1 MTDASQ
7 QVIADNIAKKEEEER
22 LAREKA
28 EQEVKEKAER
38 EAREAYVRANQ
49 ELLASIIYCEAGN
62 QPYEGQVAVGA
73 VVMNRIKSSSY
84 PDTMEEVIYQS
95 GQFSPAMSG
104 WLDRVRANQGY
115 TEAAM
120 QAAEDALAGSN
131 PIGDCL
137 YFSVG
142 GYGTRIGDHLFH

>member
-28 EQEVKEKAER
+28 EQEAKEKAER

-62 QPYEGQVAVGA
+62 QPCEGQVAVGA
-73 VVMNRIKSSSY
+73 VS
-84 PDTMEEVIYQS
+84 
-95 GQFSPAMSG
+95 
-104 WLDRVRANQGY
+104 
-115 TEAAM
+115 
-120 QAAEDALAGSN
+120 
-131 PIGDCL
+131 
-137 YFSVG
+137 
-142 GYGTRIGDHLFH
+142 